1 MCPFKKGGAKKE
13 IFLLIVGWQRFLC
26 TNEMIEKFLS
36 KEASTKGR
44 LLPSLVLVDAITR
57 R

>member
-26 TNEMIEKFLS
+26 TNEIEKFLS